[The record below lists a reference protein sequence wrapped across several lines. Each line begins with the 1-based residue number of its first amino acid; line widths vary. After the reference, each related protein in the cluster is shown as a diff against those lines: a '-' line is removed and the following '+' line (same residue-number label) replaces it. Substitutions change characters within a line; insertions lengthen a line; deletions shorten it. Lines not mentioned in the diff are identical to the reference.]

1 MTSGWTTPADLRA
14 KVRRRWTDGS
24 LLRALAA
31 GEPCPVM
38 DLPVRGPRP
47 GEIGDDLP
55 AVQRWI
61 GELEQGSANGRCYT
75 LVTTVIGGRHFGR
88 NPVPSRARVTTYEQA
103 WRLLGTT
110 TQVADYRRLLH
121 LSGALPAVRA
131 WAAEHPLR
139 ALDVAGEWDR
149 ILAAYAWLDGAR
161 DSGRFLREITAPG
174 VDTKFV
180 ERHRSV
186 LSALLGVPA
195 GAGAFVSALGL
206 RAKPETLRLRFG
218 AGVLG
223 MPRGLSEASVRA
235 EELATLRVSARA
247 AVVVENEITYLSVP
261 VPEGGV
267 VLWGQGFDV
276 RRAGALPWLQQVDL
290 HYWGDLDTH
299 GFAILHQ
306 LRAVLPQT
314 RSFLMDRQTLLQHRD
329 RWGAETSPT
338 AARLDRLTAEEG
350 ELYAEL
356 VSDRWGEAVRLEQER
371 IDWAW
376 VEARLPYDVERGS
389 R

>member
-1 MTSGWTTPADLRA
+1 MTSAWTRPADLRT

-31 GEPCPVM
+31 GEPFPVL

-47 GEIGDDLP
+47 SEIGADLA

-61 GELEQGSANGRCYT
+61 DELEQGSADGRCYS
-75 LVTTVIGGRHFGR
+75 LSSTTIGGRHFGR
-88 NPVPSRARVTTYEQA
+88 NQLPARAVVATYEQA

-110 TQVADYRRLLH
+110 AQVAAYRRVLE
-121 LSGALPAVRA
+121 LSGELPAVRA
-131 WAAEHPLR
+131 WVAAQPLR
-139 ALDVAGEWDR
+139 ALDVAGEWEQV
-149 ILAAYAWLDGAR
+149 LAAYAWLHHAR
-161 DSGRFLREITAPG
+161 GSGRFLREITAPG

-180 ERHRSV
+180 ERHRAV
-186 LSALLGVPA
+186 LGALLGVPA
-195 GAGAFVSALGL
+195 GAGAFLSTLGL
-206 RAKPETLRLRFG
+206 RAKPESVRLRFDPS
-218 AGVLG
+218 VLG
-223 MPRGLSEASVRA
+223 LPSALSEATVRV
-235 EELATLRVSARA
+235 EELATVAAAVRA

-276 RRAGALPWLQQVDL
+276 RRAGALPWLRHVDV

-306 LRAVLPQT
+306 LRTCLPQT

-329 RWGAETSPT
+329 RWVSEPSPT
-338 AARLDRLTAEEG
+338 TARLDHLTAEEG

-356 VSDRWGEAVRLEQER
+356 VTDRWGDAVRLEQER
-371 IDWAW
+371 IDWSW
-376 VEARLPYDVERGS
+376 VEARLPYA
-389 R
+389 

>member
-1 MTSGWTTPADLRA
+1 VTSGWTTPADLRT

-31 GEPCPVM
+31 GEPFPTL
-38 DLPVRGPRP
+38 DLPVHGPRP
-47 GEIGDDLP
+47 GDIGDDLLG
-55 AVQRWI
+55 VQRWI
-61 GELEQGSANGRCYT
+61 GELERGSANGRCYA
-75 LVTTVIGGRHFGR
+75 LVTTAIGGRHFGR
-88 NPVPSRARVTTYEQA
+88 NSVPSRALVTTYEQA

-110 TQVADYRRLLH
+110 AQVADYRRLLDQ
-121 LSGALPAVRA
+121 SGERPEVRA
-131 WAAEHPLR
+131 WAAAHPLR
-139 ALDVAGEWDR
+139 ALDLSGEWEQV
-149 ILAAYAWLDGAR
+149 LAACAWLDGPRAV
-161 DSGRFLREITAPG
+161 GRFLREITAPG

-186 LSALLGVPA
+186 LGALLGVPA
-195 GAGAFVSALGL
+195 GAGAFVTALGL
-206 RAKPETLRLRFG
+206 RAKPETVRLRFD
-218 AGVLG
+218 AGLLG
-223 MPRGLSEASVRA
+223 MPVELSEATVRA
-235 EELATLRVSARA
+235 EELASLRVTVRA

-261 VPEGGV
+261 VPAGGV

-276 RRAGALPWLQQVDL
+276 RRAAALPWLQQADL

-314 RSFLMDRQTLLQHRD
+314 QSFLMDRQTLLRHRD
-329 RWGAETSPT
+329 RWGEEQSPT
-338 AARLDRLTAEEG
+338 AARLDRLTAAES

-356 VSDRWGEAVRLEQER
+356 VSDRWGDAVRLEQER
-371 IDWAW
+371 VDWSW
-376 VEARLPYDVERGS
+376 VQARLPYAARPGS

>member
-1 MTSGWTTPADLRA
+1 MDLRS
-14 KVRRRWTDGS
+14 KVRGRWADGS

-31 GEPCPVM
+31 GEPFPTM

-47 GEIGDDLP
+47 ADIGDDLL

-61 GELEQGSANGRCYT
+61 GELERGSAHGRCYA
-75 LVTTVIGGRHFGR
+75 LVMTAIGGRHFGR
-88 NPVPSRARVTTYEQA
+88 NQVPSRARVTSYEQA

-110 TQVADYRRLLH
+110 AQVADYQRLLD
-121 LSGALPAVRA
+121 LSRDLPAVRA
-131 WAAEHPLR
+131 WAAAHPLR
-139 ALDVAGEWDR
+139 ALDLAGEWDQV
-149 ILAAYAWLDGAR
+149 LAAYAWLDGAR
-161 DSGRFLREITAPG
+161 RSGRFLREITAPG

-186 LSALLGVPA
+186 LGALLGVPA
-195 GAGAFVSALGL
+195 GAGAFVTSLGL
-206 RAKPETLRLRFG
+206 RAKPETVRLRFG

-223 MPRGLSEASVRA
+223 MPEELSEAVVRA
-235 EELATLRVSARA
+235 EELATLQVAVRA
-247 AVVVENEITYLSVP
+247 AVIVENEITYLSLP
-261 VPEGGV
+261 VPDGGV

-276 RRAGALPWLQQVDL
+276 RRTGALPWLQQVDL

-314 RSFLMDRQTLLQHRD
+314 RSFLMDRQTLLEHRD
-329 RWGAETSPT
+329 RWGTEKTPT
-338 AARLDRLTAEEG
+338 AARLDRLTAEES

-356 VSDRWGEAVRLEQER
+356 VSDRWGNAVRLEQER

-376 VEARLPYDVERGS
+376 VEARLPYAPGPQS